1 MSTDYVLGSHPDEL
15 ARLEAQA
22 ASIEQATRLLL
33 QAAGIG
39 PGMRVLDLGS
49 GLGHVSELVA
59 SLVGPDGSV
68 VGVEQSPEL
77 LEAAERRRADAALDR
92 VSFVQ
97 GDARTF
103 VAGGT
108 FDAVVGRLI
117 LFHLADP
124 PAVVRHH
131 LEALRPGGTVAIVDF
146 DIGAARIEPGVPQV
160 SELIPWI
167 EDAFSSAGAHPRI
180 GARLA
185 RILQDA
191 GLEQVESFGLQRYYG
206 PDDPR
211 GPALLASVLR
221 SLAPAIVS
229 NGIATE
235 EELDLPTLEQR
246 IHDQLVENDAVLL
259 PPTVA
264 GAWGR
269 RG

>member
-1 MSTDYVLGSHPDEL
+1 MSADYVLGTHPDEL
-15 ARLEAQA
+15 ARLDAQSA
-22 ASIEQATRLLL
+22 AIEQPTRLLL

-39 PGMRVLDLGS
+39 SGMHVLDLGS
-49 GLGHVSELVA
+49 GLGHVSQLVA

-77 LEAAERRRADAALDR
+77 LEAAERRRADAGLDR

-97 GDARTF
+97 GDARAF
-103 VAGGT
+103 DAGRT

-124 PAVVRHH
+124 VAVVRHY
-131 LEALRPGGTVAIVDF
+131 LGTLRPGGTVAMVDF
-146 DIGAARIEPGVPQV
+146 DIGAARVEPPVPAADVIPRIEA
-160 SELIPWI
+160 
-167 EDAFSSAGAHPRI
+167 AFSAAGAHPRI

-185 RILQDA
+185 RILEEA
-191 GLEQVESFGLQRYYG
+191 GLEQVESYGFQRYYG
-206 PDDPR
+206 PDDLR
-211 GPALLASVLR
+211 GPRLVASVVR
-221 SLAPAIVS
+221 SLSPTMVS
-229 NGIATE
+229 KGIATE

-246 IHDQLVENDAVLL
+246 LHDQLIENDAVLL
-259 PPTVA
+259 PPTVV